1 VKNEDLAEL
10 EGQVR
15 KLRDALERLRRLGKD
30 VSTDEAL
37 VREVELLLA
46 TIRDEAKYFRS

>member
-1 VKNEDLAEL
+1 VNNEDLAEL

-15 KLRDALERLRRLGKD
+15 KLRDALERLRRLGRD
-30 VSTDEAL
+30 VSMDEAL

-46 TIRDEAKYFRS
+46 TIRFETRDLRS